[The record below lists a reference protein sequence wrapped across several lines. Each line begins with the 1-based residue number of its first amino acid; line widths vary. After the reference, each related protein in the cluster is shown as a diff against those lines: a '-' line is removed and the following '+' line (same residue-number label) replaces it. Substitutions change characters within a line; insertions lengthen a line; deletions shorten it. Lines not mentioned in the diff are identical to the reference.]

1 MDIRSQSK
9 VCIIGDETQR
19 LSNVDTGSLIRI
31 DPTQYEYN
39 SVLPAIVINLF
50 LNNSFV

>member
-1 MDIRSQSK
+1 MVDIRSQSK
-9 VCIIGDETQR
+9 VID
-19 LSNVDTGSLIRI
+19 NVDTGSLIRI

>member
-19 LSNVDTGSLIRI
+19 LSNVTHWIDEEEEEEEEDTFF
-31 DPTQYEYN
+31 
-39 SVLPAIVINLF
+39 IVDEKTVNTSRRL
-50 LNNSFV
+50 L